1 MKAFDRVPLMFGI
14 LLLLSFRAD
23 AHDPSMAHHEWF
35 NAQGLFACGGGVNSC
50 GCKAQLLLSRLES
63 ATRLALGPTSPLV
76 RVEASQTG
84 GRCRSSLLR
93 NRSIQHLLG
102 FVIEIA
108 RAISLDLIGD
118 DRKQQ
123 MTR

>member
-50 GCKAQLLLSRLES
+50 GCKAQLLLSGLES
-63 ATRLALGPTSPLV
+63 WTRLALGPTYPLV
-76 RVEASQTG
+76 RE
-84 GRCRSSLLR
+84 RC
-93 NRSIQHLLG
+93 NANFCTFCG
-102 FVIEIA
+102 
-108 RAISLDLIGD
+108 ISLS
-118 DRKQQ
+118 RPFRA
-123 MTR
+123 T